1 MIVDASVAFK
11 WFALESGSAEA
22 YALIGREELLAP
34 TLLPVEVGN
43 ALWKKCQRDEIRAT
57 ESFESELAGLS
68 MIVTI
73 RDETPMVPR
82 ALVMANALSHPIY
95 DCIYLAL
102 AENEATTLVTADL
115 RFLKAVQSSVWSQL
129 VAAL

>member
-1 MIVDASVAFK
+1 
-11 WFALESGSAEA
+11 
-22 YALIGREELLAP
+22 
-34 TLLPVEVGN
+34 
-43 ALWKKCQRDEIRAT
+43 
-57 ESFESELAGLS
+57 
-68 MIVTI
+68 
-73 RDETPMVPR
+73 MVPR